1 MGAKKYKSHIK
12 NPKHKRVSICGRQT
26 VRFVEKNTEAT
37 CVTCQN
43 LILDGTFERLQFE
56 RAAVGT
62 TRRGEMTPRF
72 TEQQRRFAASPV
84 VTTNPKQ
91 AALDAGYSPSY
102 AKNYACALREQ
113 MGPFIIQL
121 QEKAKQ
127 LSAISV
133 ARVQTELA
141 AMGFANIIDYFNVD
155 EETGAI
161 TPKQLNE
168 LTREQAAAIQ
178 EVKVIDVTNELTGE
192 VKFVIGSI
200 KLADKRANL
209 VELGKTLG
217 MFNKI
222 VIENKRDS
230 TLSMKDI
237 PTDALQEAEALLLTA
252 AAAAKDEKS
261 KRNAIEGEFTKL
273 PGPSKTDEDK
283 Q

>member
-26 VRFVEKNTEAT
+26 VRFAKKNTDAT
-37 CVTCQN
+37 CLTCQN
-43 LILDGTFERLQFE
+43 LILDGTLEKLQFE
-56 RAAVGT
+56 MAAVGT

-102 AKNYACALREQ
+102 AKNYSCALREQ

-155 EETGAI
+155 EATGAI

-168 LTREQAAAIQ
+168 LTREQSAAIQ
-178 EVKVIDVTNELTGE
+178 EVKVIDVTNEQTGE

-222 VIENKRDS
+222 VIEDKRES
-230 TLSMKDI
+230 ALLMKDV
-237 PTDALQEAEALLLTA
+237 PTTALEEAERIILTA
-252 AAAAKDEKS
+252 AATVKEE
-261 KRNAIEGEFTKL
+261 KRNRGAIEGDFVAL
-273 PGPSKTDEDK
+273 PPASESKSE
-283 Q
+283 